1 MGIHLKQLSQP
12 PPTNRADTAM
22 PEVSFGNLPSVLIF
36 PAIALGVLR
45 AARRHSTGRGLIVN
59 VSSQASREVRT

>member
-1 MGIHLKQLSQP
+1 
-12 PPTNRADTAM
+12 M

-45 AARRHSTGRGLIVN
+45 AAQRDSTGRGLIVN
-59 VSSQASREVRT
+59 VSSQDSREVRT